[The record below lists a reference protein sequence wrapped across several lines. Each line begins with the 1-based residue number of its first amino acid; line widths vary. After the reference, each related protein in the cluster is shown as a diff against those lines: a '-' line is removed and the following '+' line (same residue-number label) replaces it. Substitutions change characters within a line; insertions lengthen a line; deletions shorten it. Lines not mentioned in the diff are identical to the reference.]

1 MSSKLRT
8 KDIISIAI
16 YSVIYFFLVALAAL
30 FCVFIMPLLFPFISY
45 PYMYIPVIAALF
57 SGIIYMLM
65 VARVQ
70 KFGAITLMA
79 SIFGIFFLF
88 IFPYAFFVNV
98 IVGLIADL
106 IARSSQYK
114 NKKVVLLSYI
124 VFSFNLHGPSVPMY
138 LFADFYQDVLLNR
151 GRTASQIVN
160 TMSAATLEQGMLL
173 VGLTIVLALI
183 GGYFGQKMLNKHFEK
198 AGII

>member
-1 MSSKLRT
+1 
-8 KDIISIAI
+8 
-16 YSVIYFFLVALAAL
+16 
-30 FCVFIMPLLFPFISY
+30 
-45 PYMYIPVIAALF
+45 
-57 SGIIYMLM
+57 
-65 VARVQ
+65 
-70 KFGAITLMA
+70 
-79 SIFGIFFLF
+79 
-88 IFPYAFFVNV
+88 
-98 IVGLIADL
+98 
-106 IARSSQYK
+106 
-114 NKKVVLLSYI
+114 
-124 VFSFNLHGPSVPMY
+124 MY